1 MIINYHHYKDTD
13 KEIKDKKSNWWT
25 CPPELFCT
33 KDEEKKLEKL
43 WHFFNGK
50 NAYIIDPL
58 GHNQCNYRMLM
69 ELPYLIRKPILFFAH
84 KVHLYDVKDE

>member
-43 WHFFNGK
+43 WHFFNGE

-84 KVHLYDVKDE
+84 KVHLYDIKSE

>member
-1 MIINYHHYKDTD
+1 MFIHYHHYQDQN
-13 KEIKDKKSNWWT
+13 KELKDKKDNWWT

-33 KDEEKKLEKL
+33 EDEEKKLEKL

-50 NAYIIDPL
+50 NACIVDSL

-69 ELPYLIRKPILFFAH
+69 ELPYLIRKPILFFAYKLH
-84 KVHLYDVKDE
+84 FYDVKDE